1 MTELGKLT
9 GYKSKSKGIV
19 HVSKEGKLIRNLRVQ
34 EKLKELLYIT
44 DKQLMNLV
52 ITLERIIIA

>member
-19 HVSKEGKLIRNLRVQ
+19 HVSKEGKLIREFKSTR
-34 EKLKELLYIT
+34 EAERITYIT